1 LWLQTT
7 LLRNA
12 RVLLSSTFRYFGKST
27 EPIPKHLQEFA
38 EKIRRGH
45 RVNHDPVEYNALANL
60 VEALCRKHTG
70 KKKPGEPDSA
80 PNASACCS
88 RDGGSACVD

>member
-1 LWLQTT
+1 LQTT

-70 KKKPGEPDSA
+70 KKKLGEPDSA

-88 RDGGSACVD
+88 RDGSRACVD